1 MGQFSSIRYGSRVVN
16 NTLNVFYR
24 CGHSIVFCN
33 FAICLRK
40 FNFAKCFNTLSRK
53 CNSHFFPR
61 RQICC
66 VHFNDTN
73 RPSRGFERTGIIVS
87 VTRLGELL
95 DFGQLWKLLAK
106 INLPKS
112 STFLGVSKSIIFGQL
127 LETFGNFFLV
137 TLVTVHK
144 VHHNNLLWQL
154 FIALNAS
161 AKLSSLNK
169 QEGGEAV
176 GSYTIKLK
184 AEKESEELTLD
195 LKMSR
200 T

>member
-1 MGQFSSIRYGSRVVN
+1 MSLVCQIASPRYNKKLGCFWCSFLTFILWNDLPFLTLKMGQFSSIRYGSRVVN

-95 DFGQLWKLLAK
+95 DFGQLWKLFAK

-112 STFLGVSKSIIFGQL
+112 STFLGVSKSIIFL
-127 LETFGNFFLV
+127 VKSFLGNFWRHLAIYFWS
-137 TLVTVHK
+137 H
-144 VHHNNLLWQL
+144 W
-154 FIALNAS
+154 S
-161 AKLSSLNK
+161 
-169 QEGGEAV
+169 
-176 GSYTIKLK
+176 
-184 AEKESEELTLD
+184 
-195 LKMSR
+195 
-200 T
+200 